1 MMEISI
7 NWVEIIT
14 WLLLIGGGIGSAGF
28 AIDWAQ
34 STKKPNDDKRVVVR
48 SADAPPPAG
57 AQEWVQ
63 DIIGAMG
70 GAKPE
75 SVLDAL
81 KSGETRD
88 EARSRRIT
96 ELEGPAT

>member
-1 MMEISI
+1 MEISI

-14 WLLLIGGGIGSAGF
+14 WLLLIGGGIGSVGL

-34 STKKPNDDKRVVVR
+34 SVKTPNDVPVVFR
-48 SADAPPPAG
+48 SSDAPPPAG
-57 AQEWVQ
+57 AQEWVA

-88 EARSRRIT
+88 EARSRRIA
-96 ELEGPAT
+96 ELEGPAK